1 MNRFLVA
8 CAFVAG
14 VSLLAPAPASAQVFT
29 DGFESYAPGT
39 LPNVNGWTDFGG
51 TQFNVVSTTQ
61 AHSGT
66 QSIRQSEGT
75 TASGNNGYGSDL
87 FRNFL
92 PAGVTT
98 TGKYSFSYWQFIE
111 PGLDTVAFNF
121 HSTGFITISGTG
133 FQTGLDLRTNSNT
146 GGATGPGST
155 ILAVQQVG
163 ASNLIFG
170 STAQIYGSWVQHSL
184 DIDLDNNLY
193 TYKYNGNL
201 VVGGQPWDRDLT
213 DGVSLGGF
221 NFWVQVG
228 NANNITNF
236 VYYDDFSLTA
246 VPEPSSMLLAP
257 LGIAGWKLL
266 RRRKK

>member
-1 MNRFLVA
+1 MKRFLVT
-8 CAFVAG
+8 CAIVAG
-14 VSLLAPAPASAQVFT
+14 IFLCVPASASAQVFT
-29 DGFESYAPGT
+29 DGFESYALGT
-39 LPNVNGWTDFGG
+39 LPAVNGWTDFGG
-51 TQFNVVSTTQ
+51 TQPNVVSSTQ

-66 QSIRQSEGT
+66 KSIRQSEG
-75 TASGNNGYGSDL
+75 ASGANNGYGSDL

-98 TGKYSFSYWQFIE
+98 TGKFRFTYWQFVE
-111 PGLDTVAFNF
+111 TGLDTVAFNY
-121 HSTGFITISGTG
+121 HSTGHIDISGTG
-133 FQTGLDLRTNSNT
+133 FQTGLDLRTNSNA
-146 GGATGPGST
+146 GGAAGPGNN

-163 ASNLIFG
+163 VSNLIFG
-170 STAQIYGSWVQHSL
+170 STAQIYGSWVEHLL
-184 DIDLDNNLY
+184 DIDLDNNIY
-193 TYKYNGNL
+193 GYKYNGL
-201 VVGGQPWDRDLT
+201 AVVAGQPWDRDLT

-228 NANNITNF
+228 NANNLTNF

-257 LGIAGWKLL
+257 LGFAAWKL